1 MDQRPDVT
9 GAKGGTVKYL
19 MLMYGAERVWENMPT
34 EQMDRIYAAHRAYGE
49 EMQKAGVIRGGAEL
63 RPTTTATTVRF
74 AGGRPT
80 TLDGP
85 FAETKEQ
92 LGGYYLI
99 EADSLDDAIK
109 WAAKLPGSHHGS
121 VEIRAIAQVPAGA
134 PS

>member
-1 MDQRPDVT
+1 MQYLLLIYGDENAWEGMSPQDQAEGMKGWIDYTQWLKDT
-9 GAKGGTVKYL
+9 GAHV
-19 MLMYGAERVWENMPT
+19 A
-34 EQMDRIYAAHRAYGE
+34 GE
-49 EMQKAGVIRGGAEL
+49 ALQ
-63 RPTTTATTVRF
+63 PTTTATTVRVR
-74 AGGRPT
+74 GGE
-80 TLDGP
+80 TLATDGP

-121 VEIRAIAQVPAGA
+121 VEVRPIAQVPAGA

>member
-1 MDQRPDVT
+1 VQ
-9 GAKGGTVKYL
+9 Y
-19 MLMYGAERVWENMPT
+19 MLLIYNQEDNWERLSDG
-34 EQMDRIYAAHRAYGE
+34 EQAAAIRAYRDFTE
-49 EMQKAGVIRGGAEL
+49 EL
-63 RPTTTATTVRF
+63 RSAGAMVAGDRLQHTTNATTVRVRD
-74 AGGRPT
+74 GQQLVT
-80 TLDGP
+80 DGP

-121 VEIRAIAQVPAGA
+121 VEVRPIAQVAAGA

>member
-1 MDQRPDVT
+1 MQYMLLIYSEESRWE
-9 GAKGGTVKYL
+9 TVSEQELETTMKR
-19 MLMYGAERVWENMPT
+19 YGDFT
-34 EQMDRIYAAHRAYGE
+34 
-49 EMQKAGVIRGGAEL
+49 AEL
-63 RPTTTATTVRF
+63 RAAGAMLAGDRLQPTANATTVRVRD
-74 AGGRPT
+74 GEQLVT
-80 TLDGP
+80 DGP

-121 VEIRAIAQVPAGA
+121 VEVRPVAQVPAEV

>member
-92 LGGYYLI
+92 LGGYYMI
-99 EADSLDDAIK
+99 EVDNVDQAIA
-109 WAAKLPGSHHGS
+109 WAQKMPGMTDGA
-121 VEIRAIAQVPAGA
+121 VEIRPLGMTA
-134 PS
+134 